1 MMPSLTKFDSNET
14 FHIDSRGFLYL
25 KFNSKKKYNVL
36 TVKQI
41 DKYLEAIGNICKQTS
56 HTIIVDLTALTGIVS
71 ANYSCLRTLA
81 KDVQL
86 NTVCNKIAFITTSLP
101 LRLKIDNY
109 ITRHKPN
116 VHTRVFQSL
125 NDGIDFCVTP
135 NILKNGT
142 GF

>member
-1 MMPSLTKFDSNET
+1 MMPSLTKFDSNKT
-14 FHIDSRGFLYL
+14 FYIDSRGFLYL
-25 KFNSKKKYNVL
+25 KFSSKNNYNIL
-36 TVKQI
+36 AVKQI
-41 DKYLEAIGNICKQTS
+41 DKYLETICNICKQNS
-56 HTIIVDLTALTGIVS
+56 HSIIVDLRDVSGIVS